1 MTDTTVIEHDI
12 SVVGPGLTGPGP
24 VMSAAQEDAHNE

>member
-12 SVVGPGLTGPGP
+12 SVVGPGLAGPGP
-24 VMSAAQEDAHNE
+24 VMITGQAGAHNE